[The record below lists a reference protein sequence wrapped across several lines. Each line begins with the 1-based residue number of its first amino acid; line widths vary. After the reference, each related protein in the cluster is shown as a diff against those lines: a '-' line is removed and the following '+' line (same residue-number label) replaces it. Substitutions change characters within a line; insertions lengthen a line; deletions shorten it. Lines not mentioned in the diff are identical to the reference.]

1 MLHRGFES
9 KLHVHVYMIPLR
21 SLYDNLINSTVSYI
35 CYESKLT
42 ILVGLPDCCNLLVV
56 TSAQDFNEALFISSC
71 FTDTIAQSFG
81 KVESLYGRE
90 GETSHEGG
98 GPGEEEE
105 EGRQRTMGRK
115 EEVEKVDRGRTEE
128 GNEGGGG

>member
-1 MLHRGFES
+1 MLHGGFES
-9 KLHVHVYMIPLR
+9 KLHVHVYMIPLQ
-21 SLYDNLINSTVSYI
+21 SLYDNFINSTVSYI

-71 FTDTIAQSFG
+71 FTDSIVQSFG

-90 GETSHEGG
+90 GETSHEG
-98 GPGEEEE
+98 EKRKKR
-105 EGRQRTMGRK
+105 EGRGRWG
-115 EEVEKVDRGRTEE
+115 GRRR
-128 GNEGGGG
+128 